1 MGYQKI
7 KGYEPVVDTCPGD
20 KYFMSNVQPEVLE
33 ASKVDFATST
43 VGTTFVGDKYDSHY
57 LSNVGWE
64 KINETN
70 TGYRLFFSTEN
81 INRISLKICK
91 LLREAGHS
99 IVVTPEVITN
109 VMSDVIDKHTPEIG
123 DIYTRYTIPL
133 KDPRNDI
140 SNLNDRVVNII
151 VNTIVNE
158 QDQIK
163 WNESLTIWDTVL
175 GNFNRHGL
183 RAHSII
189 RKKDNDR
196 FKQAYVYNW
205 NY

>member
-1 MGYQKI
+1 MGYQKL

-20 KYFMSNVQPEVLE
+20 KYFLSNVQPQVLE
-33 ASKVDFATST
+33 ASRIDFAATT
-43 VGTTFVGDKYDSHY
+43 EGTTFVGDKYDNHY
-57 LSNVGWE
+57 LANVGWE

-70 TGYRLFFSTEN
+70 TGYRLFFSLEN

-91 LLREAGHS
+91 LLREAGHN
-99 IVVTPEVITN
+99 IVVTPEVIAG
-109 VMSDVIDKHTPEIG
+109 VMSDVIGRKNTPQIG

-133 KDPRNDI
+133 EDPRNDI
-140 SNLNDRVVNII
+140 SDLNDRVVNII

-175 GNFNRHGL
+175 GDFNRQKL
-183 RAHSII
+183 RSHSII
-189 RKKDNDR
+189 RKKDKDYMKGQFNL
-196 FKQAYVYNW
+196 

>member
-1 MGYQKI
+1 MGYQKL

-20 KYFMSNVQPEVLE
+20 KYFLSNVQPQVLE
-33 ASKVDFATST
+33 ASRIDFATT
-43 VGTTFVGDKYDSHY
+43 TEGTTFVGDKYDNHY
-57 LSNVGWE
+57 LANVGWE

-70 TGYRLFFSTEN
+70 TGYRLFFSLEN

-91 LLREAGHS
+91 LLREAGHN
-99 IVVTPEVITN
+99 IVVTPEVIAG
-109 VMSDVIDKHTPEIG
+109 VMSDVIGRKNTPQIG

-133 KDPRNDI
+133 EDPRNDI
-140 SNLNDRVVNII
+140 SDLNDRVVNII

-175 GNFNRHGL
+175 GDFNRQKL
-183 RAHSII
+183 RSHSII
-189 RKKDNDR
+189 RKKDKDYMKGQFNL
-196 FKQAYVYNW
+196 